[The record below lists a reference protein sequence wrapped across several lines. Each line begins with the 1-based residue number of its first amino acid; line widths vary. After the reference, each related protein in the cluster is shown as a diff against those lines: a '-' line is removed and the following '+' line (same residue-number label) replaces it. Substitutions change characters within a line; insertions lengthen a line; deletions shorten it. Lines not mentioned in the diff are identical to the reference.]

1 MDSADIYPMDPSAI
15 ALAGLRQ
22 ASAQFDQAAAR
33 ITGCGSAGEATDVV
47 SLSEEMV
54 ALMSATLMFEANA
67 ATMKVVQDVNKA
79 VVDVTA

>member
-1 MDSADIYPMDPSAI
+1 M
-15 ALAGLRQ
+15 
-22 ASAQFDQAAAR
+22 R
-33 ITGCGSAGEATDVV
+33 IGGRGPTDVV